1 MLSSS
6 NLTINFPM
14 NGTTIDIGLIIKSE
28 NSKTVITANDNEFTM
43 NRNDISSNSAM
54 FLHKTML
61 FFHRIIQ
68 YPFDNRASLLSKNID
83 LQLDVGGIT
92 ISYISTQ
99 LLETWVG
106 Q

>member
-1 MLSSS
+1 M
-6 NLTINFPM
+6 NFPI
-14 NGTTIDIGLIIKSE
+14 NDTTIDIELIIKLQ

-43 NRNDISSNSAM
+43 NRNDISSNSAT

-92 ISYISTQ
+92 ILYISTQ